1 MPCARSY
8 TVTSRD
14 AARTAAATMN
24 PSSDASGARLLD
36 MALEDGAP
44 RAPLSGLFPFHSSA
58 RRSMLLVTL
67 LAFASVG
74 GVTLPGVDPPAL
86 GGYRVGRTVVAPP
99 LGDTT
104 LKLLFLLSFV
114 CNVVS
119 GKRKR
124 GVSYQTVSSDSDDD
138 GDKTA
143 TIIGC
148 VVGSIALTIIC
159 TWLKS
164 SSGCCSSDNEEPS
177 APVALTPMSEVER
190 EQTDPNAISVEME
203 SASPSAS
210 VALTPMSEV
219 EREQTDPNAISVEME
234 SASPSASVALTPMS
248 EVEREHYVRL
258 FKSLGGCPVGRSEA
272 APTLERAQL
281 PPDELDVIWELYG
294 EHGQSVILAQ
304 ARGRATATA
313 AVDAWRPGPRGL
325 TARYSRRQSV
335 CTRANSGATRTLTGA
350 SMSRCSALRSH

>member
-219 EREQTDPNAISVEME
+219 ERE
-234 SASPSASVALTPMS
+234 
-248 EVEREHYVRL
+248 HYVRL